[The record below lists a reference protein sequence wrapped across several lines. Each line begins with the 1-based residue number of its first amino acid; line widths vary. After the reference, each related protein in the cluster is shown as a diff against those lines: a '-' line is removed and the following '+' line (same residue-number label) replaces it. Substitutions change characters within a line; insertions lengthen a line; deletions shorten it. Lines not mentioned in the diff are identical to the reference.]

1 MSRSSSNELAGALN
15 RRHLLQTT
23 AGGLAAFVFAHELS
37 AADQPADGRKS
48 GEKAAEKA
56 VTKGRL
62 KQSVSR
68 WCFGDMPLADLAREA
83 AAMGLKSVELVGPED
98 FPILKRHGLICAM
111 TISTGIA
118 KSFNDKANHAESI
131 ATVKKAVEATAAA
144 GFPNV
149 VCLTGNRAKNLTDDE
164 GLANCVEGLKQ
175 VVGLA
180 EKKNVTL
187 CLEMLNSR
195 RDHKGY
201 MGDSVEWCVEVCKRV
216 GSPRM
221 KILFDIYHVQV
232 QQGDV
237 IARIRQFHEY
247 IGHYHTA
254 GVPGR
259 HEMDE
264 NQELFYP
271 AIMRA
276 IAETGFQ
283 GYIGH
288 EFIPT
293 SSPMEKL
300 RQMVELCDV

>member
-1 MSRSSSNELAGALN
+1 MARSSSDVLTDALN

-23 AGGLAAFVFAHELS
+23 AGGLAAFVFAKELS
-37 AADQPADGRKS
+37 AADEPAGQAPQS
-48 GEKAAEKA
+48 A

-62 KQSVSR
+62 KQSVSQ
-68 WCFGDMPLADLAREA
+68 WCFGGMSLDELAREG
-83 AAMGLKSVELVGPED
+83 AAMGLKSVELVESKDWPT
-98 FPILKRHGLICAM
+98 LKKHGLICAM
-111 TISTGIA
+111 SISTGIA
-118 KSFNDKANHAESI
+118 NAFNDKANHAESI
-131 ATVKKAVEATAAA
+131 ATVTKSIEETAAA
-144 GFPNV
+144 GYPNV
-149 VCLTGNRAKNLTDDE
+149 VVLSGNRRKGLTDDE
-164 GLANCVEGLKQ
+164 GLANCVVGLKQ
-175 VVGLA
+175 VAGLA

-187 CLEMLNSR
+187 CLEVLNSR
-195 RDHKGY
+195 RDHGGY
-201 MGDSVEWCVEVCKRV
+201 MGDTVEWCVEVCKKV

-264 NQELFYP
+264 TQELYYP

-276 IAETGFQ
+276 IAETGYE
-283 GYIGH
+283 GYVGH

-293 SSPMEKL
+293 SKPMEKL
-300 RQMVELCDV
+300 RDMVKLCDV

>member
-1 MSRSSSNELAGALN
+1 MARASSNELTDALN

-23 AGGLAAFVFAHELS
+23 AGGLAAFVFADRLS
-37 AADQPADGRKS
+37 AAEDVADSQQPAKKE
-48 GEKAAEKA
+48 EKAGG
-56 VTKGRL
+56 KGRL
-62 KQSVSR
+62 KQSVSQ
-68 WCFGDMPLADLAREA
+68 WCFGGMSVAELARES
-83 AAMGLKSVELVGPED
+83 AAMGIKSVELVGPGD
-98 FPILKRHGLICAM
+98 WATLKEHGLICAM
-111 TISTGIA
+111 TPSTGID
-118 KSFNDKANHAESI
+118 KSFNDKANHAASI
-131 ATVKKAVEATAAA
+131 ASVKKAIEDTAAA

-149 VCLTGNRAKNLTDDE
+149 VCLSGNRAKNLTDDE

-187 CLEMLNSR
+187 CLEVLNSR
-195 RDHKGY
+195 LDHRGY
-201 MGDSVEWCVEVCKRV
+201 MGDTVEWCVEVCKRV

-237 IARIRQFHEY
+237 ISRIREFHQY
-247 IGHYHTA
+247 VGHYHTA

-264 NQELFYP
+264 TQELYYP

-276 IAETGFQ
+276 IAETGYQ

-293 SSPMEKL
+293 SEPMKKL
-300 RQMVELCDV
+300 REMVNLCDV

>member
-1 MSRSSSNELAGALN
+1 MARSSSKDLTGALN

-23 AGGLAAFVFAHELS
+23 AGGLAAFVFADKLS
-37 AADQPADGRKS
+37 ADDQPSENQKPV
-48 GEKAAEKA
+48 EKA

-62 KQSVSR
+62 KQSVSQ
-68 WCFGDMPLADLAREA
+68 WCFGGISLTDLARES
-83 AAMGLKSVELVGPED
+83 AAMGLKSVELIGPND
-98 FPILKRHGLICAM
+98 WSILKENGLICAM
-111 TISTGIA
+111 TPSTGIA
-118 KSFNDKANHAESI
+118 NSFNNKAYHAESI
-131 ATVKKAVEATAAA
+131 ATVKKAIEATSAA
-144 GFPNV
+144 GFPSV
-149 VCLTGNRAKNLTDDE
+149 VCLSGNRSKNISDDE
-164 GLANCVEGLKQ
+164 GLANCVEGFKQ
-175 VVGLA
+175 VISLA
-180 EKKNVTL
+180 EEKNVTL
-187 CLEMLNSR
+187 CLEVLNSR
-195 RDHKGY
+195 QDHKGY

-264 NQELFYP
+264 TQELYYP

-276 IAETGFQ
+276 ILDTGFD
-283 GYIGH
+283 GFIGH

-293 SSPMEKL
+293 SDPIAKL
-300 RQMVELCDV
+300 REMVKLCDV

>member
-1 MSRSSSNELAGALN
+1 MARASSNDLTDALN

-23 AGGLAAFVFAHELS
+23 AGGLAAFVFADRLS
-37 AADQPADGRKS
+37 AAEDVADNKQPAKK
-48 GEKAAEKA
+48 EEKA
-56 VTKGRL
+56 VSKGRL
-62 KQSVSR
+62 KQSVSQ
-68 WCFGDMPLADLAREA
+68 WCFGGISLDDLARES
-83 AAMGLKSVELVGPED
+83 AAMGLKSVELVEAKDWPV
-98 FPILKRHGLICAM
+98 LQKYGLICAM
-111 TISTGIA
+111 SVSTGIA
-118 KSFNDKANHAESI
+118 NSFNDKAFHAESI
-131 ATVKKAVEATAAA
+131 ATVKKSIEDTAAA

-149 VCLTGNRAKNLTDDE
+149 VCLSGNRKKGLTDEE

-195 RDHKGY
+195 QDHKGY
-201 MGDSVEWCVEVCKRV
+201 MGDTIEWCVELCKRV

-237 IARIRQFHEY
+237 ISRIRQFHEY

-264 NQELFYP
+264 TQELFYP

-276 IAETGFQ
+276 IAETGYQ
-283 GYIGH
+283 GYVGH

-293 SSPMEKL
+293 TDPMGKL
-300 RQMVELCDV
+300 REMAKLCDV

>member
-1 MSRSSSNELAGALN
+1 MARSSSNELTGALN

-23 AGGLAAFVFAHELS
+23 AGGLAAFVLADKLS
-37 AADQPADGRKS
+37 AADQPADDQKP
-48 GEKAAEKA
+48 AESA

-62 KQSVSR
+62 KQSVSQ
-68 WCFGDMPLADLAREA
+68 WCFGGMSVAELAREA
-83 AAMGLKSVELVGPED
+83 AAIGLKSVELVGPD
-98 FPILKRHGLICAM
+98 VFPVLKQHGLICAM
-111 TISTGIA
+111 STSTGIE

-131 ATVKKAVEATAAA
+131 ATVKKSIEETAAA

-149 VCLTGNRAKNLTDDE
+149 VVLSGNRAKHLTDDE
-164 GLANCVEGLKQ
+164 GLANCVRGLTQ

-180 EKKNVTL
+180 EQKNVTL
-187 CLEMLNSR
+187 CLEVLNSR
-195 RDHKGY
+195 HDHGGY

-259 HEMDE
+259 HEMDDT
-264 NQELFYP
+264 QELYYP

-276 IAETGFQ
+276 IAETGYQ

-293 SSPMEKL
+293 GKPMEKL
-300 RQMVELCDV
+300 REMVKLCDV